1 MLPPTHAK
9 IIRGYAV
16 KITKTIAVI
25 PEWHNQA
32 MGRGR
37 IKTVR

>member
-1 MLPPTHAK
+1 MLPPTRAK

-16 KITKTIAVI
+16 KTTEAIAVM

-32 MGRGR
+32 MERRG
-37 IKTVR
+37 IKTLR